1 MTEQESQTEPPKSKP
16 ANWSRGRLLLCLL
29 AVAAIVAIV
38 LRTTGMFDH
47 DRPLPPEVTQ
57 QQYDAA
63 LKDFRGL
70 FRKDPTHDD
79 ALMLIAETAIR
90 REQWEKAI
98 SCLREIP
105 STHDSYGLSARL
117 QQGQVLLRL
126 NRAIEAEDAFHE
138 YLSTAETRRDS
149 ITNLTAARQWLAFL
163 YSVELRFEERRKV
176 LLELAASETINI
188 YEAKQLY
195 FPTLLIWHSNLGSER
210 LQQFLENNPDDIR
223 LRIAQARY
231 LTYEGQPEK
240 ALSQLTALALDHPNH
255 PDVLAAQLEALHELA
270 REEELIH
277 LLNDAPAIRED
288 EPWLLTQ
295 MRAEGAV
302 YSKDWAVA
310 EDFFKAV
317 LKSDAANPSAHM
329 GLARALSEQGK
340 LDESRRVQERSI
352 RLAKIR
358 VSLSEVNR
366 VSTEAALE
374 LADQAEFLEM
384 AEAAMTFRKL
394 AKTMNDST
402 PQGSP
407 Q

>member
-1 MTEQESQTEPPKSKP
+1 MTEQPGELEHPKSK
-16 ANWSRGRLLLCLL
+16 AARRSSGRLVLFCL
-29 AVAAIVAIV
+29 AFAAIVTIV
-38 LRTTGMFDH
+38 MRTTGLLNH
-47 DRPLPPEVTQ
+47 HRPLPPAVTQ

-70 FRKDPTHDD
+70 FRKEPTHDD

-90 REQWEKAI
+90 REQWDKAVN
-98 SCLREIP
+98 CLQEIP
-105 STHDSYGLSARL
+105 STHETYGLSARL
-117 QQGQVLLRL
+117 QEGQVLLKL
-126 NRAIEAEDAFHE
+126 NRAIEAEESFRE
-138 YLSTAETRRDS
+138 YLSAAETKKDS

-176 LLELAASETINI
+176 LLELAESGTINI

-210 LQQFLENNPDDIR
+210 LQQFLEHNPDDLR
-223 LRIAQARY
+223 LRIAKARY
-231 LTYEGQPEK
+231 LTYEGKPET
-240 ALSQLTALALDHPNH
+240 ALSQLTALAVEHPND
-255 PDVLAAQLEALHELA
+255 PDLLAAQLEALHELA
-270 REEELIH
+270 RDQELTR
-277 LLNDAPAIRED
+277 LLADAPARSDD

-295 MRAEGAV
+295 MRAEGALRAQE
-302 YSKDWAVA
+302 WTIA
-310 EDFFKAV
+310 EACFKAV
-317 LKSDAANPSAHM
+317 LKSDGANPAAHM

-340 LDESRRVQERSI
+340 LEESRKVQERSL

-366 VSTEAALE
+366 VSAGAALE
-374 LADQAEFLEM
+374 LADHADVLEM
-384 AEAAMTFRKL
+384 TDAAAAFRQM
-394 AKTMNDST
+394 AKTMNDSM